1 MSTLGWLASVS
12 SSVFVMTSLIEAI
25 IDVSD
30 ADYLFTAWQY
40 TLIMLAFLIITIF
53 FNTWGAKTL
62 PKLETLSLFGHLGGF
77 FVVMIPLLVMTP
89 KNSAKEVFTEVVNS
103 SGWSNTG
110 ASCLIA
116 QVTVMYCNL
125 GKLTSA

>member
-1 MSTLGWLASVS
+1 
-12 SSVFVMTSLIEAI
+12 MTSLIEAT
-25 IDVSD
+25 IDVSNEE
-30 ADYLFTAWQY
+30 YLFKAWQY
-40 TLIMLAFLIITIF
+40 TLIMLAFLIVTIF

-62 PKLETLSLFGHLGGF
+62 PKLEILSLIGHLGGF
-77 FVVMIPLLVMTP
+77 FVVMVPLLVMAL

-110 ASCLIA
+110 TSCLIV

-125 GKLTSA
+125 GKTSAFRF